1 MRWST
6 ENEGKWKAGETGR
19 GESEECNALR
29 VVHALRNASA
39 WVVCRSPLYRFLTRG
54 EREVGEQTV
63 VSDEDRTK
71 FTLTLF
77 EEEFVL
83 EKVRSSFHGKRK
95 G

>member
-39 WVVCRSPLYRFLTRG
+39 WVVGRSPLYRFLTRG
-54 EREVGEQTV
+54 KSKVGDQAI

-71 FTLTLF
+71 FALTLF

-83 EKVRSSFHGKRK
+83 KKVRSSFHVKRR

>member
-1 MRWST
+1 VRWST

-19 GESEECNALR
+19 GESEECDALS
-29 VVHALRNASA
+29 VIHALRDASA
-39 WVVCRSPLYRFLTRG
+39 RVVGRSPLYRFLTRG
-54 EREVGEQTV
+54 EREVGEQAI
-63 VSDEDRTK
+63 VSNEDRTK

>member
-1 MRWST
+1 VRWST

-29 VVHALRNASA
+29 VVHALRNASV
-39 WVVCRSPLYRFLTRG
+39 WVVGRSPPHRFLTRVKA
-54 EREVGEQTV
+54 EVGEQTV

-83 EKVRSSFHGKRK
+83 EQVRSSFHVKRRD
-95 G
+95 

>member
-1 MRWST
+1 
-6 ENEGKWKAGETGR
+6 
-19 GESEECNALR
+19 
-29 VVHALRNASA
+29 
-39 WVVCRSPLYRFLTRG
+39 
-54 EREVGEQTV
+54 VGEQAI
-63 VSDEDRTK
+63 VSNEDRTK

>member
-6 ENEGKWKAGETGR
+6 ENEGKWKAGDAG
-19 GESEECNALR
+19 GVESEECNALR
-29 VVHALRNASA
+29 VVHALRNASV
-39 WVVCRSPLYRFLTRG
+39 WVVGRSPLHRFLTRVKA
-54 EREVGEQTV
+54 EVGEQTV